1 MARRGGRLMRTAE
14 RRSKPA
20 RKPARPAGG
29 LRLRIAGQIEI
40 PASVRDL
47 ESFREWARS
56 PECPEKLRVAFYDN
70 GLWVD
75 ADMEQFF
82 VHNQV
87 KAMFTAVLLPLA
99 LSTKL
104 GRFAAEGMLLTN
116 TKAGLSTVPDGFL
129 VGYESVRA
137 GRLRKIAGKK
147 NGCVEYEGSADMVL
161 EVVSDSS
168 EEKDLIDLARLYWK
182 AGVKEY
188 WLVDACGDLPRFEI
202 LRRSS
207 KGFVTTRKQAG
218 GWLGSEVFDRS
229 FRLVSSTDELG
240 EPLHSVEV
248 K

>member
-1 MARRGGRLMRTAE
+1 MRTVE
-14 RRSKPA
+14 RRAKPGRTA
-20 RKPARPAGG
+20 AGPPPG

-40 PASVRDL
+40 PASVRDH

-87 KAMFTAVLLPLA
+87 KAMFAAVLLQFA
-99 LSTKL
+99 LSAKI
-104 GRFAAEGMLLTN
+104 GRFAVEGMLLTN
-116 TKAGLSTVPDGFL
+116 AAAGLSTVPDGFL
-129 VGYESVRA
+129 VSYESVRA
-137 GRLRKIAGKK
+137 GRLRKIAGKR

-168 EEKDLIDLARLYWK
+168 VEKDLVDLSRLYWK
-182 AGVKEY
+182 SGVREY
-188 WLVDACGDLPRFEI
+188 WLVDARAELPRFQI
-202 LRRSS
+202 LRRGP
-207 KGFVTTRKQAG
+207 KAFVSTRRQAG
-218 GWLGSEVFDRS
+218 GWLKSDVYGRS
-229 FRLVSSTDELG
+229 FRLVSGADELG
-240 EPLHSVEV
+240 DRLYTLEV